1 MDVFG
6 GMFAHEFIRN
16 ALLASTGIALA
27 AGLAGYF
34 LVLRGQVFAADA
46 LSHVAFTGGVAAL
59 AFGVNELLGL
69 LVATVLAAVILNS
82 LSVASRA
89 GDIEIG
95 VLFALILGLG
105 VLFISIYV
113 SGHATSNSR
122 GGVGVLFG
130 SVFGISAGQARTAV
144 VVSIGAVACL
154 LVIARP
160 LLYASVDSAAA
171 AAQGIRVGA
180 LGAVFLLVVAVI
192 ASEAVQVTGAL
203 LILGLMAAPAA
214 VARNLTTRPYAGI
227 ALSAGVALTATWAG
241 LALSYAVPTLP
252 PSFAMMAVLFGLYLL
267 SAGRATISGV
277 RRSTWT
283 SSTLT
288 GRPQSGQLIPNEPS
302 ESS

>member
-1 MDVFG
+1 
-6 GMFAHEFIRN
+6 MFAHEFLRN

-59 AFGVNELLGL
+59 AFGVNELFGL
-69 LVATVLAAVILNS
+69 LVATVLAAVLLNS

-89 GDIEIG
+89 GDTEIG
-95 VLFALILGLG
+95 ILFALILGLG

-113 SGHATSNSR
+113 SGHATSNST

-144 VVSIGAVACL
+144 FVSLGAVVCL
-154 LVIARP
+154 LAIARP
-160 LLYASVDSAAA
+160 LLFASVDSAAA

-180 LGAVFLLVVAVI
+180 LGGAFLLVVAVV

-203 LILGLMAAPAA
+203 LILGLMATPAA
-214 VARNLTTRPYAGI
+214 VARNLTTRPYAGM
-227 ALSAGVALTATWAG
+227 ALSAGVALVAAWSG
-241 LALSYAVPTLP
+241 LSLSYLVPALP

-267 SAGRATISGV
+267 STGV
-277 RRSTWT
+277 VTMIRTEHS
-283 SSTLT
+283 
-288 GRPQSGQLIPNEPS
+288 
-302 ESS
+302 

>member
-1 MDVFG
+1 MDVFS
-6 GMFAHEFIRN
+6 GMFDHEFIRN
-16 ALLASTGIALA
+16 ALVASTGIALA

-59 AFGVNELLGL
+59 AFGLNELLGL

-130 SVFGISAGQARTAV
+130 SVFGISNGQAQTAV
-144 VVSIGAVACL
+144 LVSIGAIACL
-154 LVIARP
+154 VVIARP
-160 LLYASVDSAAA
+160 LLYASIDAAAA

-180 LGAVFLLVVAVI
+180 LGAAFLLVVAVI

-214 VARNLTTRPYAGI
+214 IARYLTTRPYAGM
-227 ALSAGVALTATWAG
+227 AVSAGVALTSTWAG

-277 RRSTWT
+277 RRS
-283 SSTLT
+283 
-288 GRPQSGQLIPNEPS
+288 EPAA
-302 ESS
+302 

>member
-1 MDVFG
+1 MLE
-6 GMFAHEFIRN
+6 HEFMRN

-34 LVLRGQVFAADA
+34 VVLRGQVFASDA

-59 AFGVNELLGL
+59 AFGVNELVGL
-69 LVATVLAAVILNS
+69 LVATVLAAVLLNS

-89 GDIEIG
+89 GDVEIG

-113 SGHATSNSR
+113 SGHATSNST

-144 VVSIGAVACL
+144 FISIGAIACL
-154 LVIARP
+154 LLIARP
-160 LLYASVDSAAA
+160 LLCASVDSAAA

-180 LGAVFLLVVAVI
+180 LGGAFLLVVAVV

-203 LILGLMAAPAA
+203 LILGLMATPAA
-214 VARNLTTRPYAGI
+214 VARNLTTRPYAGM
-227 ALSAGVALTATWAG
+227 ALSAGIALVATWSG
-241 LALSYAVPTLP
+241 LTLSYAVPTLP

-267 SAGRATISGV
+267 STGAVTIVS
-277 RRSTWT
+277 T
-283 SSTLT
+283 SSRTRIRPSPAT
-288 GRPQSGQLIPNEPS
+288 GE
-302 ESS
+302 

>member
-1 MDVFG
+1 MDVLD
-6 GMFAHEFIRN
+6 GMLAHEFMRN

-69 LVATVLAAVILNS
+69 LVATVLAALILNS

-89 GDIEIG
+89 GDVEIG

-113 SGHATSNSR
+113 SGHATSNST

-144 VVSIGAVACL
+144 FVRIGVGASL
-154 LVIARP
+154 LVIVRP
-160 LLYASVDSAAA
+160 LLDGLVISVAAA
-171 AAQGIRVGA
+171 GRGMRVG
-180 LGAVFLLVVAVI
+180 GWV
-192 ASEAVQVTGAL
+192 E
-203 LILGLMAAPAA
+203 
-214 VARNLTTRPYAGI
+214 
-227 ALSAGVALTATWAG
+227 
-241 LALSYAVPTLP
+241 
-252 PSFAMMAVLFGLYLL
+252 
-267 SAGRATISGV
+267 
-277 RRSTWT
+277 
-283 SSTLT
+283 
-288 GRPQSGQLIPNEPS
+288 
-302 ESS
+302 

>member
-1 MDVFG
+1 VDVLN
-6 GMFAHEFIRN
+6 GMFAHEFMRN

-34 LVLRGQVFAADA
+34 LVIRGQVFAADA

-69 LVATVLAAVILNS
+69 IVATVLAAVILNS

-89 GDIEIG
+89 GDVEIG

-113 SGHATSNSR
+113 SGHSTSNSQ

-130 SVFGISAGQARTAV
+130 SVFGISTGQARTAV
-144 VVSIGAVACL
+144 FISIGAVVCL
-154 LVIARP
+154 LAIGRP
-160 LLYASVDSAAA
+160 LLYASVDAAAA
-171 AAQGIRVGA
+171 AAQGIRVSVLGGA
-180 LGAVFLLVVAVI
+180 FLLVVAVV

-203 LILGLMAAPAA
+203 LILGLMATPAA
-214 VARNLTTRPYAGI
+214 VARNLTTRPYVGM
-227 ALSAGVALTATWAG
+227 ALSAIIALAATWSG
-241 LALSYAVPTLP
+241 LTLSYAVPTLP

-267 SAGRATISGV
+267 STGAVTIIRTNEAWSSLVRPSPAAGD
-277 RRSTWT
+277 
-283 SSTLT
+283 
-288 GRPQSGQLIPNEPS
+288 
-302 ESS
+302 

>member
-1 MDVFG
+1 
-6 GMFAHEFIRN
+6 MFTHEFIRN
-16 ALLASTGIALA
+16 ALLASTAIALA

-46 LSHVAFTGGVAAL
+46 LSHIAFTGGVAAL
-59 AFGVNELLGL
+59 AFGVNELVGL
-69 LVATVLAAVILNS
+69 LVATVLAAVVLNS

-130 SVFGISAGQARTAV
+130 SVFGISAGQAGTAV
-144 VVSIGAVACL
+144 VVSLGAVACL
-154 LVIARP
+154 LAIARP
-160 LLYASVDSAAA
+160 LLYASVDAVAA

-180 LGAVFLLVVAVI
+180 LGAAFLLVVAVI

-214 VARNLTTRPYAGI
+214 VARNLTTRPYAGL

-241 LALSYAVPTLP
+241 LALSYTVPTLP

-267 SAGRATISGV
+267 SAGMATVSGV

-288 GRPQSGQLIPNEPS
+288 GRPQSGHLIPNEPS
-302 ESS
+302 DSS

>member
-1 MDVFG
+1 VDVLN
-6 GMFAHEFIRN
+6 GMFEHEFMRN

-59 AFGVNELLGL
+59 AFGVNELFGL
-69 LVATVLAAVILNS
+69 LVATVLAALLLSS

-89 GDIEIG
+89 GDVEIG

-113 SGHATSNSR
+113 SGHATSNST

-130 SVFGISAGQARTAV
+130 SVFGISTGQARTAV
-144 VVSIGAVACL
+144 LVSIGALGSL

-160 LLYASVDSAAA
+160 LLFASVDSAAA
-171 AAQGIRVGA
+171 AAQGIRVGV
-180 LGAVFLLVVAVI
+180 LGGAFLLVVAVV

-203 LILGLMAAPAA
+203 LILGLMATPAA
-214 VARNLTTRPYAGI
+214 VARNLTTRPYAGM
-227 ALSAGVALTATWAG
+227 ALSAGIAMVATWTG
-241 LALSYAVPTLP
+241 LTLSYLVPTLP
-252 PSFAMMAVLFGLYLL
+252 PSFAMMAVLFGLYLFSTGAL
-267 SAGRATISGV
+267 TLK
-277 RRSTWT
+277 RSYPAETA
-283 SSTLT
+283 
-288 GRPQSGQLIPNEPS
+288 
-302 ESS
+302 

>member
-1 MDVFG
+1 MDIFG
-6 GMFAHEFIRN
+6 GIFTHEFIRN
-16 ALLASTGIALA
+16 ALLASTSIALA

-59 AFGVNELLGL
+59 AFGINELLGL

-105 VLFISIYV
+105 VLFLSIYV

-130 SVFGISAGQARTAV
+130 SVFGISAGQARIAV

-154 LVIARP
+154 VVIARP
-160 LLYASVDSAAA
+160 LLYASVDTAAA

-180 LGAVFLLVVAVI
+180 LGAAFLLLVAVI

-203 LILGLMAAPAA
+203 LILGLMAAPPA
-214 VARNLTTRPYAGI
+214 VARNLTTRPYAGM

-277 RRSTWT
+277 RREVT
-283 SSTLT
+283 S
-288 GRPQSGQLIPNEPS
+288 EPAA
-302 ESS
+302 

>member
-1 MDVFG
+1 MDPLN
-6 GMFAHEFIRN
+6 GMFAHEFMRN

-69 LVATVLAAVILNS
+69 LVATVLAAVLLNS
-82 LSVASRA
+82 LSVASSA
-89 GDIEIG
+89 GDTEIG
-95 VLFALILGLG
+95 ILFALILGLG

-113 SGHATSNSR
+113 SGHATSNST

-130 SVFGISAGQARTAV
+130 SVFGISAAQARTAV
-144 VVSIGAVACL
+144 IVSIGAVACL

-160 LLYASVDSAAA
+160 LLFASVDSAAA
-171 AAQGIRVGA
+171 AAQGIRVGV
-180 LGAVFLLVVAVI
+180 LGGAFLLVVAVV

-203 LILGLMAAPAA
+203 LILGLMATPAA
-214 VARNLTTRPYAGI
+214 ISSNLTTRPYAGM
-227 ALSAGVALTATWAG
+227 ALSAGIAVVAACTGLT
-241 LALSYAVPTLP
+241 LSYAVPTLP

-267 SAGRATISGV
+267 STGLVTIIRTNHSNSSPVLGV
-277 RRSTWT
+277 EKGHS
-283 SSTLT
+283 
-288 GRPQSGQLIPNEPS
+288 
-302 ESS
+302 

>member
-1 MDVFG
+1 MDVLN
-6 GMFAHEFIRN
+6 GMLEHEFMRN

-69 LVATVLAAVILNS
+69 IVATVLAAVILNS
-82 LSVASRA
+82 LSMASRA
-89 GDIEIG
+89 GDVEIG

-113 SGHATSNSR
+113 SGHSTSNSQ

-130 SVFGISAGQARTAV
+130 SVFGISAGQALIAVFVSLGAV
-144 VVSIGAVACL
+144 VCL
-154 LVIARP
+154 LVIGRP
-160 LLYASVDSAAA
+160 LLFASVDSAAA
-171 AAQGIRVGA
+171 AAQGIRVGV
-180 LGAVFLLVVAVI
+180 LGGAFLLVVAVV

-203 LILGLMAAPAA
+203 LILGLMATPAA
-214 VARNLTTRPYAGI
+214 VARNLTARPYVGM
-227 ALSAGVALTATWAG
+227 ALSAFIALVATWSG
-241 LALSYAVPTLP
+241 LTLSYAVPTLP

-267 SAGRATISGV
+267 STGLVTVIRTNQ
-277 RRSTWT
+277 TN
-283 SSTLT
+283 SSAALT
-288 GRPQSGQLIPNEPS
+288 ALGE
-302 ESS
+302 

>member
-1 MDVFG
+1 MDLFA
-6 GMFAHEFIRN
+6 GMFGHEFMRN
-16 ALLASTGIALA
+16 ALVASTGIALA
-27 AGLAGYF
+27 SGLAGYF

-69 LVATVLAAVILNS
+69 LVATVLAALILNS

-89 GDIEIG
+89 GDVEIG
-95 VLFALILGLG
+95 VLFAVILGLG

-113 SGHATSNSR
+113 SGHSTANST

-130 SVFGISAGQARTAV
+130 SVFGISAGQARAAIL
-144 VVSIGAVACL
+144 VSIGAVACL

-160 LLYASVDSAAA
+160 LLFASVDAPAA

-180 LGAVFLLVVAVI
+180 LGGAFLLVVAVV

-203 LILGLMAAPAA
+203 LILGLLATPAA
-214 VARNLTTRPYAGI
+214 VARNLTTRPYAGM
-227 ALSAGVALTATWAG
+227 ALSAGIALAGTWAG
-241 LALSYAVPTLP
+241 LALSYTVPILP

-267 SAGRATISGV
+267 SAGGV
-277 RRSTWT
+277 TLIRS
-283 SSTLT
+283 
-288 GRPQSGQLIPNEPS
+288 NA
-302 ESS
+302 

>member
-1 MDVFG
+1 MDVLN
-6 GMFAHEFIRN
+6 GMFAHEFMRN

-69 LVATVLAAVILNS
+69 IVATVLAAVILNS
-82 LSVASRA
+82 LAVSSRA
-89 GDIEIG
+89 GDVEIG

-113 SGHATSNSR
+113 SGHSTSNSQ

-130 SVFGISAGQARTAV
+130 SVFGISSGQARTAV
-144 VVSIGAVACL
+144 LVSIGAVTCL

-160 LLYASVDSAAA
+160 LLYASVDAAAA
-171 AAQGIRVGA
+171 AAQGIRVGV
-180 LGAVFLLVVAVI
+180 LGGAFLVVVAVV

-203 LILGLMAAPAA
+203 LILGLMATPAA
-214 VARNLTTRPYAGI
+214 VARNLTTRPYVGMALSAGI
-227 ALSAGVALTATWAG
+227 ALVATWSG
-241 LALSYAVPTLP
+241 LTLSYVAPTLP

-267 SAGRATISGV
+267 ATGTVTIV
-277 RRSTWT
+277 RTSTRT
-283 SSTLT
+283 
-288 GRPQSGQLIPNEPS
+288 RVKPS
-302 ESS
+302 PVIGE

>member
-1 MDVFG
+1 MLE
-6 GMFAHEFIRN
+6 HEFMRN

-34 LVLRGQVFAADA
+34 VVLRGQVFASDA

-59 AFGVNELLGL
+59 AFGVNELVGL
-69 LVATVLAAVILNS
+69 LVATVLAAVLLNS

-89 GDIEIG
+89 GDVEIG

-113 SGHATSNSR
+113 SGHATSNST

-144 VVSIGAVACL
+144 FISIGAIACL
-154 LVIARP
+154 LLIARP
-160 LLYASVDSAAA
+160 LLFASVDSAAA

-180 LGAVFLLVVAVI
+180 LGGAFLLVVAVV

-203 LILGLMAAPAA
+203 LILGLMATPAA
-214 VARNLTTRPYAGI
+214 VARNLTTRPYAGM
-227 ALSAGVALTATWAG
+227 ALSAGIALVATWSG
-241 LALSYAVPTLP
+241 LTLSYAVPTLP

-267 SAGRATISGV
+267 STGAVTIVS
-277 RRSTWT
+277 T
-283 SSTLT
+283 SSRTRIRPSPAT
-288 GRPQSGQLIPNEPS
+288 GE
-302 ESS
+302 